1 MELCRCCSNEP
12 GTVGRRGECD
22 KDKEAEEK
30 DDGKEEDGMEEESD
44 DEGRFVIQM
53 DVAEEER
60 VS

>member
-1 MELCRCCSNEP
+1 MLFKRTRDGWEE
-12 GTVGRRGECD
+12 GECD
-22 KDKEAEEK
+22 KEKEAEEK